1 MRGRWPNDI
10 RLVMRWWSAYSDSR
24 RCRQRQTC
32 SKDSRFQVHRVHH
45 SQSMR
50 GIRGRRVL
58 KCLECRHEVSLV
70 IAGTEHGS
78 CLSTRALV
86 HAMLP
91 ADPTHLEDSS
101 APALGFSD
109 VSRLPK
115 PGCKKLML
123 ACFLAGQ
130 LSHEHSSVQCHP
142 LSAAS

>member
-1 MRGRWPNDI
+1 MPAEANLQQRFQISGASRASFAKHE
-10 RLVMRWWSAYSDSR
+10 RDSR
-24 RCRQRQTC
+24 QKR
-32 SKDSRFQVHRVHH
+32 
-45 SQSMR
+45 
-50 GIRGRRVL
+50 
-58 KCLECRHEVSLV
+58 
-70 IAGTEHGS
+70 TEHGS